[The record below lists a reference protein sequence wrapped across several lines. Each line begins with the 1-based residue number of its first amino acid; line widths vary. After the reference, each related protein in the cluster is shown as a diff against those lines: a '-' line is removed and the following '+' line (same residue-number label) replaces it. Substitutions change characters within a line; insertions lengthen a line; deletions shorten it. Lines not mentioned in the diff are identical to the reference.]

1 MRSELKP
8 EQQFN
13 SISRLLLCGVG
24 AASIIQAQ
32 SAHAQVSPESNAGDT
47 GNEIIVTAQKR
58 AEKLQDVP
66 LAITALTSD
75 QLTQQNATSL
85 RDFFA
90 QVPGLTVQSVDAGQ
104 TGLSIRGVV
113 TGVVG
118 NPTVGVTIDDIP
130 VGASTVAA
138 SGATR
143 VPDLDPADLQRI
155 EVLKGPQGT
164 LYGASSM
171 GGLVKYVTVD
181 ASATET
187 FGMIGAGAST
197 VAHGDSGYTFR
208 GMLNAPLVDDVI
220 GVRASAY
227 VRRDPGYVD
236 NVRSGE
242 KDVNA
247 NRAFGGR
254 LAGLWKIAPDVTLKL
269 SALYQRD
276 HFLGSPQLEVNYLTK
291 PVAGDLTQATVPG
304 TGDTKT
310 SVQLYSAVLDA
321 KLSDLLSFSS
331 ITGYSV
337 SKYRYIRD
345 YSGFG
350 GSAAFTRYGV
360 RGAAFD
366 PSRTNTRKLSQELRL
381 ATDDTKVLSGLVGVF
396 YTRERSHVVLDLNGR
411 DPNTGAFVGDLTLS
425 KAVPEFDEYA
435 VFGSALVKL
444 SDRFD
449 VQGGIRYSHN
459 KQSDVTTLV
468 SVFAP
473 TTITPA
479 EAEGSAVTYS
489 VSPRFKIN
497 PQLTVYGRV
506 ATGYRAGGAN
516 VLLPPSL
523 PATYK
528 SDRTTNFEL
537 GAKGSLLDQA
547 LTFALAVYE
556 IKWTGIQVTSTAI
569 VDNVTYSYIGNLG
582 KARIR
587 GAEFEFQARPSD
599 TTRLFLNGAYNDSE
613 LTEDIIAPGAIYAPK
628 GSPLVNVPKY
638 SGSAGVDQ
646 EFAVGDDAALFI
658 GATGSYIGKRYGT
671 FARGLPST
679 GNVRVIFPGYT
690 TLDLRAGYRAK
701 DWNISAFLN
710 NATDARGVIYSSF
723 QQVPATAAARFYA
736 NVIRPRTFGVSFE
749 KRFGQ

>member
-1 MRSELKP
+1 MRLDLKP
-8 EQQFN
+8 ECRAN
-13 SISRLLLCGVG
+13 SISRLLLVSVC

-32 SAHAQVSPESNAGDT
+32 SAHAQEAAEGGSDAGND
-47 GNEIIVTAQKR
+47 IIVTAQKR
-58 AEKLQDVP
+58 AERLQDVP
-66 LAITALTSD
+66 LAITALTSEK
-75 QLTQQNATSL
+75 LTQQNATSL
-85 RDFFA
+85 RDFYA
-90 QVPGLTVQSVDAGQ
+90 QVPGLAVQSVDAGQ

-113 TGVVG
+113 TGVAG
-118 NPTVGVTIDDIP
+118 NPTVGVTIDDVP

-171 GGLVKYVTVD
+171 GGLVKYVTAD
-181 ASATET
+181 ASISKTA
-187 FGMIGAGAST
+187 GMFGAGVST
-197 VAHGDSGYTFR
+197 VAHGDSGYSLR
-208 GMLNAPLVDDVI
+208 GMFSTPLVEDI
-220 GVRASAY
+220 FGIRASAY
-227 VRRDPGYVD
+227 FRRDAGFVD
-236 NVRSGE
+236 NVRSGK

-247 NRAFGGR
+247 NRSFGGR

-269 SALYQRD
+269 SALYQHD

-291 PVAGDLTQATVPG
+291 PRAGDLTQVAVPG

-310 SVQLYSAVLDA
+310 SIQLYSAVLEA
-321 KLSDLLSFSS
+321 RLNDLLSFSS

-337 SKYRYIRD
+337 SRYRYIRD

-360 RGAAFD
+360 RGATFD
-366 PSRTNTRKLSQELRL
+366 PTQTNTRKLSQEARL
-381 ATDDTKVLSGLVGVF
+381 TTDDTRVLSGLVGLF
-396 YTRERSHVVLDLNGR
+396 YTQERSHNVLDLNAR
-411 DPNTGAFVGDLTLS
+411 DANTGAFAGDLTLS
-425 KAVPEFDEYA
+425 QDDPKFDEYA
-435 VFGSALVKL
+435 VFGSALAKL

-449 VQGGIRYSHN
+449 IQGGIRYSRN

-473 TTITPA
+473 TTVTPA
-479 EAEGSAVTYS
+479 RAEDSAVTYS

-523 PATYK
+523 PASYK

-537 GAKGSLLDQA
+537 GAKGGLFDQLLS
-547 LTFALAVYE
+547 FALAVYE
-556 IKWTGIQVTSTAI
+556 IKWSGIQVTSTAV

-587 GAEFEFQARPSD
+587 GAEFDFQLRPSE
-599 TTRLFLNGAYNDSE
+599 TTHIFLNGAYNDSE

-638 SGSAGVDQ
+638 SGSAGIDQ
-646 EFAVGDDAALFI
+646 EFPLGEDAALFV
-658 GATGSYIGKRYGT
+658 GATGSYVGKRYGT
-671 FARGLPST
+671 FARGLPNT

-701 DWNISAFLN
+701 GWNISAFVN
-710 NATDARGVIYSSF
+710 NVTDSRGIIYSSF